1 MLGNLWKISLSIS
14 RQDKFWKISI
24 SIKELYRYRY
34 RKFSK
39 IAISTSINIDIAKK
53 ISENIGICIDI
64 DKAKT
69 NFRQY

>member
-69 NFRQY
+69 DFRHY

>member
-14 RQDKFWKISI
+14 RQDKYWKISI

>member
-1 MLGNLWKISLSIS
+1 M
-14 RQDKFWKISI
+14 
-24 SIKELYRYRY
+24 
-34 RKFSK
+34 
-39 IAISTSINIDIAKK
+39 AISTRPISENISINIDIAKK